1 MSHVPTKQVRVPD
14 YEPSERQT
22 QFHIAVA
29 DEKIY
34 GGAAGGGKTAALA
47 AEAITLALEY
57 PGLPIDCFRRTI
69 PEVEATFY
77 VEIMRQMGAYIDA
90 GHAYYKGDK
99 RRFVFKNGSI
109 IRLNYCDN
117 DADVYRYQGREMPV
131 IIIDEL
137 TQFPQ
142 AWIEYLKT
150 RNRTAN
156 ESWPVMFLAATNPG
170 GIGHGYVKRKYIDVV
185 PPNTVYE
192 DPISGITQIFIPAKL
207 TDHVSEAFKRSYGRQ
222 LDAITDLQ
230 LRGALRD
237 GDWDTFAGQV
247 FVEWMY
253 DKHVIEPFTIPDHW
267 TRWRSMDYGN
277 HNTTLWHA
285 LDPETE
291 HEYVYREYRTDTF
304 MPIKD
309 KAKHT
314 LMLEQGENVAF
325 GFADPAI
332 WKGAADHNTG
342 KTVAQLYEENGVKW
356 MPANNDRVAGLA
368 IVHDS
373 FAIMPDGKAKTRFF
387 STCLNSI
394 RTIPALPYDPIKTDD
409 VDTKADDHDYDAY
422 RYGKMGSRKAAKRDT
437 GGKVVKTGVMNIP
450 EPHSTFT
457 PEGKGQLNIDV
468 RKAYAKYHR
477 ALRR

>member
-1 MSHVPTKQVRVPD
+1 MASAIKVPD
-14 YEPSERQT
+14 YTPSERQRD
-22 QFHIAVA
+22 FHIADA

-69 PEVEATFY
+69 PEVKATFY
-77 VEIMRQMGAYIDA
+77 IEIMKMMHEYMEA
-90 GHAYYKGDK
+90 GNARYSGQS
-99 RRFVFKNGSI
+99 REFIFTNGSK

-117 DADVYRYQGREMPV
+117 DADVFKYQGREMPV

-156 ESWPVMFLAATNPG
+156 ESWPVKFLAGTNPG
-170 GIGHGYVKRKYIDVV
+170 GIGHGYVKRKYIDVTI
-185 PPNTVYE
+185 PNNLYI
-192 DPISGITQIFIPAKL
+192 DPVSGISQIFIPAKL
-207 TDHVSEAFKRSYGRQ
+207 TDHVSEAFKKSYGRQ
-222 LDAITDLQ
+222 LNAITDVN
-230 LRGALRD
+230 LRAALRD

-247 FVEWMY
+247 FVEWSY
-253 DKHVIEPFTIPDHW
+253 DTHTIEPFTIPEHW

-277 HNTTLWHA
+277 HNTTLWHTV
-285 LDPETE
+285 DPQTE
-291 HEYVYREYRTDTF
+291 HEYVYREYRTDAF
-304 MPIKD
+304 MPISD

-356 MPANNDRVAGLA
+356 LPANNDRSAGLA

-387 STCLNSI
+387 RTCLNSI
-394 RTIPALPYDPIKTDD
+394 RTIPALPYDPAKTDD

-422 RYGKMGSRKAAKRDT
+422 RYGKMGSRKAAAKNE
-437 GGKVVKTGVMNIP
+437 GGRVIKTATNRAPGRGPVTMYND
-450 EPHSTFT
+450 
-457 PEGKGQLNIDV
+457 KGEMILTLDM
-468 RKAYAKYHR
+468 KGAYG
-477 ALRR
+477 RRRR